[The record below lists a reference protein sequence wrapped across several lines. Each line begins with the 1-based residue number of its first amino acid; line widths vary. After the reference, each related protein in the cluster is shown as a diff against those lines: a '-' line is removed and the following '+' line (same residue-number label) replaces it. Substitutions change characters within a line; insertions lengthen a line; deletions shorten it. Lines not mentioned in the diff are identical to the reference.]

1 MYTTRLAPRR
11 HSIVDTKTP
20 HYYVFDLS
28 NVASC
33 IGVLILGL
41 SRLVLWDNTIAMIT
55 WTNSRSRNSNKCNFH
70 YVCAPGC
77 AWLFILKFQIE
88 SIEYPSDS
96 TSYTSGDLLADGG
109 VSGSAVAT
117 TRPFDTWSHRSSSG
131 LGSESEELVSD
142 HQARGMT
149 PFNSFTLNITHSSSP

>member
-77 AWLFILKFQIE
+77 AWLFILNFRLNQS
-88 SIEYPSDS
+88 SIQATQRHTHPVIYLPMVALAAVLCWRQRDRLTPGPIARHRALAPS
-96 TSYTSGDLLADGG
+96 
-109 VSGSAVAT
+109 
-117 TRPFDTWSHRSSSG
+117 PRSSSPIIRHG
-131 LGSESEELVSD
+131 GWRHLIVFFDSE
-142 HQARGMT
+142 
-149 PFNSFTLNITHSSSP
+149 